1 MKTILHYL
9 NWALHDINHF
19 LWNGLIKPSMKILLV
34 GVVFFAVTLGPAFIP
49 GMPLE
54 VSSLWAFLV
63 IIISPF
69 VYISGRIYF
78 ERKNPVIPEPEIVID
93 SYTDQPIKM
102 EPEATLDPLTVKQ
115 SMKQGLSWTIYMYG
129 LLIGAVILTVIYD
142 DVISWFSSL

>member
-1 MKTILHYL
+1 MKTICHYL

-19 LWNGLIKPSMKILLV
+19 ILNGLIKPFLKILLV

-54 VSSLWAFLV
+54 VASLWAFLV

-69 VYISGRIYF
+69 VFISCRIYF

-93 SYTDQPIKM
+93 SYTDLPM
-102 EPEATLDPLTVKQ
+102 ELEPEAPLDPLTVKQ
-115 SMKQGLSWTIYMYG
+115 SMKQGFSWTIYMYG
-129 LLIGAVILTVIYD
+129 ILIGAAILTVIYY
-142 DVISWFSSL
+142 DVI